1 MRKNDNKDDSF
12 FRPKDIVKRNKKKKE
27 KEDIFRNKIIDGL
40 KKINETYK
48 NKKWKTREE
57 KSFLKVFLQMEL
69 NDQWVDE
76 YNRFYLMIDDVLLL
90 CFNIEGNYVFVT
102 SGLSNIL
109 NKFNKKGAYYQANY
123 LMKIVD
129 KYFDMSDFTIC

>member
-48 NKKWKTREE
+48 NKKWETREE

-102 SGLSNIL
+102 SELSNIL

-123 LMKIVD
+123 LMEIVD